1 MTVLLEQIVD
11 QKAKAMQLITTDKAR
26 DLGAMLEGYEC
37 PAILVS
43 ADYQILAT
51 NQNYREAFGEIELES
66 LPRCYEVSHG
76 YTKPCDQSG
85 EDCPL
90 GAAVASGHKERVLH
104 IHQTPRGR
112 EHVDV
117 EMLPI
122 HDAAGELAYFVELL
136 RPVPLASGDVSS
148 QELVGSSP
156 AFEKMLEKIARV
168 GATDASVLLLGESGT
183 GKELAARA
191 IHMASTRSDKP
202 MVTLECAGL
211 SDSLF
216 ESELFGHVKGAFTGA
231 HTNKR
236 GLVEEANGGTLFLD
250 ELGDIPLGMQVKLL
264 RLLETGT
271 FRSVGSG
278 EVKTSDFRLVCATHK
293 DLRTMVRNGD
303 FRKDLFY
310 RINVFPVS
318 IPSLADRLEDLPA
331 LSKAILTRFK
341 GGEKYHLTDS
351 AIRALSAYRFRGN
364 IRELRNLLYRAIV
377 LADTNVIDQ
386 RVVQLCLD
394 EDLETEIEVIEP
406 IGKNSLPTVIE
417 KKNAHHAELNSKIE
431 DKKAPLK
438 TLKEQEEDYISAVL
452 LKFDGDKKKA
462 ANALGLSERSL
473 YRKLQNKK

>member
-1 MTVLLEQIVD
+1 
-11 QKAKAMQLITTDKAR
+11 MQLIATNKVR

-51 NQNYREAFGEIELES
+51 NENYREAFGEIELDS
-66 LPRCYEVSHG
+66 VPRCYEVSHG

-122 HDAAGELAYFVELL
+122 HDASGELAYFVELL
-136 RPVPLASGDVSS
+136 RPVPLASGEVAS
-148 QELVGSSP
+148 QELVGSSA
-156 AFEKMLEKIARV
+156 AFEKMLAKIARV

-231 HTNKR
+231 HTNKK
-236 GLVEEANGGTLFLD
+236 GLVEQANGGTLFLD

-271 FRSVGSG
+271 FRPVGSG
-278 EVKTSDFRLVCATHK
+278 EVKNSDFRLVCATHK
-293 DLRTMVRNGD
+293 DLRGMVNRGEFRN
-303 FRKDLFY
+303 DLFY
-310 RINVFPVS
+310 RINVFPIS
-318 IPSLADRLEDLPA
+318 IPSLAERLEDLPA
-331 LSKAILTRFK
+331 LSKTILRRFK
-341 GGEKYHLTDS
+341 GG
-351 AIRALSAYRFRGN
+351 
-364 IRELRNLLYRAIV
+364 RN
-377 LADTNVIDQ
+377 T
-386 RVVQLCLD
+386 
-394 EDLETEIEVIEP
+394 T
-406 IGKNSLPTVIE
+406 
-417 KKNAHHAELNSKIE
+417 
-431 DKKAPLK
+431 
-438 TLKEQEEDYISAVL
+438 
-452 LKFDGDKKKA
+452 
-462 ANALGLSERSL
+462 
-473 YRKLQNKK
+473 

>member
-1 MTVLLEQIVD
+1 MPKLASEEVI
-11 QKAKAMQLITTDKAR
+11 MQLIASNKAR

-43 ADYQILAT
+43 ADYEILAT
-51 NQNYREAFGEIELES
+51 NKHYRDAFGEIEFDNT
-66 LPRCYEVSHG
+66 PRCYEVSHG
-76 YTKPCDQSG
+76 YSKPCDQSG

-122 HDAAGELAYFVELL
+122 HDAAGNLAYFVELL
-136 RPVPLASGDVSS
+136 RPVPLASGEVST
-148 QELVGSSP
+148 QELVGSSLP
-156 AFEKMLEKIARV
+156 FEKMLAKIARV

-191 IHMASTRSDKP
+191 IHMASKRSAKP

-231 HTNKR
+231 QNNKK
-236 GLVEEANGGTLFLD
+236 GLVELAHGGTLFLD
-250 ELGDIPLGMQVKLL
+250 ELGDIPMGMQVKLL

-278 EVKTSDFRLVCATHK
+278 EVKTSNFRLICATHK
-293 DLRTMVRNGD
+293 NLLAMVNEGSFRN
-303 FRKDLFY
+303 DLFY
-310 RINVFPVS
+310 RINVFPIT
-318 IPSLADRLEDLPA
+318 IPSLADRLGDLPV
-331 LSKAILTRFK
+331 LSKAILSRFA
-341 GGEKYHLTDS
+341 GGDKYHLTSS
-351 AIRALSAYRFRGN
+351 AIRTLAAYRFRGN

-377 LADTNVIDQ
+377 LADTNVIDS
-386 RVVQLCLD
+386 RVIELCFEEDNLIAGSKGD
-394 EDLETEIEVIEP
+394 QPEEPFAAEKAPHEGVLEGLISSQKGGEWPSLKDLERR
-406 IGKNSLPTVIE
+406 
-417 KKNAHHAELNSKIE
+417 
-431 DKKAPLK
+431 
-438 TLKEQEEDYISAVL
+438 YIQAIL
-452 LKFDGDKKKA
+452 AAQDGDKA
-462 ANALGLSERSL
+462 AVAKTLGLSERSL
-473 YRKLQNKK
+473 YRKLKDK

>member
-1 MTVLLEQIVD
+1 ME
-11 QKAKAMQLITTDKAR
+11 MITTDKAR
-26 DLGAMLEGYEC
+26 DLGAMLEGYDC

-51 NQNYREAFGEIELES
+51 NRHYTDAFGAIALEEE
-66 LPRCYEVSHG
+66 PRCYKVSHG
-76 YTKPCDQSG
+76 YSKPCDQSG

-104 IHQTPRGR
+104 IHQTPRGK

-122 HDAAGELAYFVELL
+122 HNSRGDLAYFVELL
-136 RPVPLASGDVSS
+136 RPVPLASGEVAT
-148 QELVGSSP
+148 QELVGSSV
-156 AFEKMLEKIARV
+156 AFEKMLAKIARV

-191 IHMASTRSDKP
+191 IHMASRRATKP

-231 HTNKR
+231 HTNKK
-236 GLVEEANGGTLFLD
+236 GLVELAHGGTLFLD

-271 FRSVGSG
+271 FRPVGSG

-293 DLRTMVRNGD
+293 NLQKMVVTGD
-303 FRKDLFY
+303 FRNDLFY
-310 RINVFPVS
+310 RINVFPIA
-318 IPSLADRLEDLPA
+318 IPSLAERLDDLPA
-331 LSKAILTRFK
+331 LSKTILARFA
-341 GGEKYHLTDS
+341 GGEKYHLTNS
-351 AIRALSAYRFRGN
+351 AIKALSAYRFRGN

-377 LADTNVIDQ
+377 LADTNVIDN
-386 RVVQLCLD
+386 R
-394 EDLETEIEVIEP
+394 VIERCFEEDAP
-406 IGKNSLPTVIE
+406 IVEQSISDSVDDAQQQIIE
-417 KKNAHHAELNSKIE
+417 APVQQAAAEPIS
-431 DKKAPLK
+431 
-438 TLKEQEEDYISAVL
+438 LKEVELRYIESL
-452 LKFDGDKKKA
+452 LRRHKGDKKVVAKI
-462 ANALGLSERSL
+462 LDLSERSL
-473 YRKLQNKK
+473 YRKIRKNQNV

>member
-1 MTVLLEQIVD
+1 
-11 QKAKAMQLITTDKAR
+11 MQLIASNKAR

-43 ADYQILAT
+43 ADYEILAT
-51 NQNYREAFGEIELES
+51 NQQYRDAFGEIEFDKT
-66 LPRCYEVSHG
+66 PRCFEVSHG
-76 YTKPCDQSG
+76 YSKPCDQSG

-122 HDAAGELAYFVELL
+122 HNAEGDLAYFVELL
-136 RPVPLASGDVSS
+136 RPVPLASGEVST

-156 AFEKMLEKIARV
+156 SFEKMLEKIARV

-191 IHMASTRSDKP
+191 IHLASKRSAKP

-231 HTNKR
+231 QNNKK
-236 GLVEEANGGTLFLD
+236 GLVELAHGGTLFLD

-271 FRSVGSG
+271 FRPVGSG
-278 EVKTSDFRLVCATHK
+278 EVKTSNFRLICATHK
-293 DLRTMVRNGD
+293 NLLAMVNACEFRN
-303 FRKDLFY
+303 DLFY
-310 RINVFPVS
+310 RINVFPIA
-318 IPSLADRLEDLPA
+318 IPSLAERLSDLPV
-331 LSKAILTRFK
+331 LSKAILSRFA
-341 GGEKYHLTDS
+341 GGDKYHLTNS
-351 AIRALSAYRFRGN
+351 AIRTLAAYRYRGN

-377 LADTNVIDQ
+377 LADTNVIDS
-386 RVVQLCLD
+386 RV
-394 EDLETEIEVIEP
+394 I
-406 IGKNSLPTVIE
+406 
-417 KKNAHHAELNSKIE
+417 
-431 DKKAPLK
+431 
-438 TLKEQEEDYISAVL
+438 
-452 LKFDGDKKKA
+452 
-462 ANALGLSERSL
+462 
-473 YRKLQNKK
+473 